1 MNKDLER
8 RVYQVVS
15 DVLGVPVSELDDE
28 SSSDSITSWTSIN
41 HLNLITALEFEF
53 GLEFS
58 PEDALEMLSV
68 KLIIIILQDQISEQ
82 ERLAQS

>member
-28 SSSDSITSWTSIN
+28 SSPDSITCWTSIN

-68 KLIIIILQDQISEQ
+68 KLIIVILQDQVSEQ
-82 ERLAQS
+82 ERSAQS